1 MIKKSKGSD
10 WIFQATALTQFLENE
25 FLEIIGGYTMPTKS
39 EVKDLLGMFI
49 VLVVAFSIYMI
60 I

>member
-10 WIFQATALTQFLENE
+10 WIFQATALKQFLENE
-25 FLEIIGGYTMPTKS
+25 FLEIIGGNRMPTKS
-39 EVKDLLGMFI
+39 EAKDLLGMFV